1 MYALIRGSRISEE
14 VSVTESKYSSR
25 RPLVNV
31 PYTRGPR
38 LNFDDS
44 ACRTRSSRR
53 RDIRVLE
60 DGPKIRRRR
69 VRDEVNGE
77 DTKNTALVR
86 QPDTFRM
93 HGTG

>member
-1 MYALIRGSRISEE
+1 
-14 VSVTESKYSSR
+14 VTESKYSSR

-31 PYTRGPR
+31 PYIRGPR

-44 ACRTRSSRR
+44 ACRTCSSPR

-60 DGPKIRRRR
+60 DGPKTRRRR
-69 VRDEVNGE
+69 MRDDVKGD
-77 DTKNTALVR
+77 DTKNTALVK